1 MNYGPFAQQWGAT
14 GSDGRLAIFP
24 DQATG
29 FAAMSG
35 LLDTY
40 QNKHGLN
47 TVSGIINRWA
57 PPNVDNNSTSA
68 YISTVARKI
77 GVDPNSPLSPEH
89 RAPLMEAMAS
99 YEAGRP
105 VSMSGSPPAA
115 APPAPSPQPY
125 LGTTPMAEPQ
135 PSGGFLENLSRG
147 FANPLTQGGLGLMLA
162 SAQGGNMA
170 EGLFGGVKSGLSAQ
184 QAMEAQLR
192 RQQQQMMLKRMASDP
207 NFAKSAGIPPE
218 LMQLAVAG
226 EDPGMVAKFIAS
238 KPDRDLQRQ
247 HLDLQN
253 QQMQQQASQHAQ
265 MFPYQRDLLAAQ
277 AKAAVAKDPEQQAKA
292 AIWGQVLQEMQGGQK
307 PSPQQQ
313 MPQLQPQSFDGG
325 QQPAM
330 LFPASDAAGPQTP
343 VDPNLIRVGSG
354 MQPGGQDKVDTPL
367 GTMQRS
373 LAEKFQLLMSKD
385 PGSVIGK
392 SLEKSEMG
400 TTAKNNLEEQLINR
414 VSDLGEL
421 NNIAAK
427 YKPEYLGLQGKM
439 KAGVASW
446 ADWISSDSVPT
457 EDKQYL
463 RDYTRFA
470 ASTTERFNNRIKAL
484 SGTAVSG
491 AEATRMDQANPNM
504 KDSPSQFKAKLDEQM
519 QMQKMAVARYNWLRN
534 VKGLDTQS
542 IAKAAKD
549 GTIET
554 LAGIDDMRNVYDQ
567 RAQQIEGIL
576 RQSNPQ
582 APPEA
587 LRNATKQRLKQE
599 FGI

>member
-1 MNYGPFAQQWGAT
+1 MVEPFFKRLNELHPQYESLGGYANRPMRT
-14 GSDGRLAIFP
+14 LDGRNLGGLSTHASGYTLDVKAP
-24 DQATG
+24 DAVLRQM
-29 FAAMSG
+29 AAEF
-35 LLDTY
+35 
-40 QNKHGLN
+40 
-47 TVSGIINRWA
+47 
-57 PPNVDNNSTSA
+57 PNVRWGGNFKSHYDPVHFEFGAPSQGQQPAPQPQSA
-68 YISTVARKI
+68 PTQVQ
-77 GVDPNSPLSPEH
+77 PQ
-89 RAPLMEAMAS
+89 
-99 YEAGRP
+99 
-105 VSMSGSPPAA
+105 GSP
-115 APPAPSPQPY
+115 
-125 LGTTPMAEPQ
+125 PMAEPQ

-170 EGLFGGVKSGLSAQ
+170 QGLFGGVQSGLSAQ

-207 NFAKSAGIPPE
+207 NFAKAAGIPPE

-238 KPDRDLQRQ
+238 KPDRDLTRQ

-253 QQMQQQASQHAQ
+253 QQMQQQAAQHAQ

-277 AKAAVAKDPEQQAKA
+277 AKAAVAKDPEQQARA

-330 LFPASDAAGPQTP
+330 LFPASDAGGPQTP
-343 VDPNLIRVGSG
+343 VDPNLIRIGSG
-354 MQPGGQDKVDTPL
+354 AQPGQDRVDTPL

-373 LAEKFQLLMSKD
+373 LAEKMQLLMSKD

-400 TTAKNNLEEQLINR
+400 TTAKNNLEEQLVNR

-439 KAGVASW
+439 KAGIASW

-549 GTIET
+549 GTIEM

-599 FGI
+599 LGI